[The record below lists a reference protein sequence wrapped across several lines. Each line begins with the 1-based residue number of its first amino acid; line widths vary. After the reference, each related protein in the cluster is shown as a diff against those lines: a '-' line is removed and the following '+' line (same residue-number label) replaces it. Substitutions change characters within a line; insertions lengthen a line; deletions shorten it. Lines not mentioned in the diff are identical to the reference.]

1 MPGGVN
7 SPVRAFA
14 SVGAEPVF
22 IRHASG
28 CRLTDAA
35 GREYLDYMMSW
46 GPLILGHARAEVVDA
61 VREAAGRGLSYGA
74 CHEGEIRLAEAILGA
89 MPHLQMLRLV
99 NSGTEATMSAL
110 RLARAATGRDKFIK
124 FRGCYHG
131 HADSFLISAGSG
143 ALTHGTPSSPGVT
156 AGAAADTLLADYND
170 LGSVATCFEAFPREI
185 AAVIVEPVAGNM
197 GLVLPEPGFLQGLRG
212 LCDKHEAL
220 LIFDE
225 VITGF
230 RVAFGGAAELFGV
243 TPDLTTLG
251 KIIGGGLPMGAYG
264 GRREWME
271 QISPAGPVYQA
282 GTLSGN
288 PISCAA
294 GLATLDILKR
304 ENPYPVLAER
314 TAKLAQG
321 LRANL
326 QQAGIRATVNQLG
339 SAFTVFFGIDEAR
352 SYAQIMDAD
361 TGQYARYFRSMLAEG
376 VYLPPA
382 QFEACFLSTAH
393 EENILKQTLQAQK
406 QALQALR

>member
-74 CHEGEIRLAEAILGA
+74 CHEGEIRLAEAIHSA

-197 GLVLPEPGFLQGLRG
+197 GLVLPEPGFLQGLRA

-288 PISCAA
+288 PVSCAA

-304 ENPYPVLAER
+304 ENPYPALAER
-314 TAKLAQG
+314 TARLAQG
-321 LRANL
+321 LRTN
-326 QQAGIRATVNQLG
+326 
-339 SAFTVFFGIDEAR
+339 
-352 SYAQIMDAD
+352 
-361 TGQYARYFRSMLAEG
+361 
-376 VYLPPA
+376 
-382 QFEACFLSTAH
+382 
-393 EENILKQTLQAQK
+393 
-406 QALQALR
+406 